1 MEKINES
8 NNYKH
13 NFFRKTYLKFINNN
27 DCTKLGFLHNIGSSC
42 YLDSVLFSL
51 FAIQNDFIDNQ
62 ILFNSI
68 KHHKENVVKTTSP
81 VKDYNLRKLIQN
93 WLIAITRSIRMTNNI
108 KECSGFR
115 SVMKKCQINGMPNFG
130 EPGQQ
135 EAGEFLIYLLKLF
148 KADECAKTKTTT
160 YATNSLANYV
170 RKKDLITT
178 SKISNKKASIIILID
193 SFILK
198 EKQHIKNSIHNF
210 LNQKM
215 DSGELDKKNLFRY
228 KNKNYKRFIQHVEF
242 KDSPYLIFWAQR
254 AFPIT
259 NTVLDTKVIP
269 NKKITLQSG
278 RVLKLN
284 SIIVHIGSIN
294 SGHYIT
300 YFRYNKTWYNYDDT
314 SYSIQKI
321 GNYKKMLKNYPNP
334 ITNGV
339 LYFYSS

>member
-1 MEKINES
+1 MEKTDEQHK
-8 NNYKH
+8 YKT
-13 NFFRKTYLKFINNN
+13 NFFRKAYLKFMNNN

-51 FAIQNDFIDNQ
+51 FAIQNDFIDNK
-62 ILFNSI
+62 ILFNSV
-68 KHHKENVVKTTSP
+68 KQHKKNVVKTSSP

-93 WLIAITRSIRMTNNI
+93 WLIAITRSIRMTKNI

-115 SVMKKCQINGMPNFG
+115 NVMKKCQINGMPNFG

-148 KADECAKTKTTT
+148 KADESGSTKTTT

-178 SKISNKKASIIILID
+178 STILNKKASIVILID
-193 SFILK
+193 SFLLK
-198 EKQHIKNSIHNF
+198 EKQEVKNSIHQF
-210 LNQKM
+210 LNQKI
-215 DSGELDKKNLFRY
+215 DSGELDKNNLFKY
-228 KNKNYKRFIQHVEF
+228 KNKEYKRRIQNIQLR
-242 KDSPYLIFWAQR
+242 DTPYLIFWAQR

-259 NTVLDTKVIP
+259 NTVLDTQILP
-269 NKKITLQSG
+269 NKKITLHSG
-278 RVLKLN
+278 RILKLN
-284 SIIVHIGSIN
+284 SIIVHTGSVN

-300 YFRYNKTWYNYDDT
+300 YFRYHKIWYNYDDT